1 MKRIA
6 RLLAPLLALATTTR
20 SAIASPIDTD
30 PADEKSGVVA
40 TALAGGGTVLGA
52 GLIAT
57 GIGIGLQSDQDSLA
71 IGLELAG
78 VTTLMAAPSFGHVYA
93 GETGH
98 ALKMS
103 LLRTGVLVGGTAAGA
118 GLAFALGRDCT
129 ELCQGYSVFVLAG
142 FGVGAAG
149 AAVLGAYDIFDAH
162 RAAGRHNQQQR
173 AVAIVPIA
181 TEHGYGVG
189 VAGNF

>member
-1 MKRIA
+1 M
-6 RLLAPLLALATTTR
+6 
-20 SAIASPIDTD
+20 
-30 PADEKSGVVA
+30 
-40 TALAGGGTVLGA
+40 LGA

-57 GIGIGLQSDQDSLA
+57 GIGIGLQGDQDSLA
-71 IGLELAG
+71 TGLTVAG
-78 VTTLMAAPSFGHVYA
+78 ATTLLVAPSFGHVYA
-93 GETGH
+93 GEGGH

-103 LLRTGVLVGGTAAGA
+103 LLRTGVLVGGTAVGA

-162 RAAGRHNQQQR
+162 RAADRHNER
-173 AVAIVPIA
+173 ERTIAIVPVA
-181 TEHGYGVG
+181 NEHGYGVG
-189 VAGNF
+189 VVGNF